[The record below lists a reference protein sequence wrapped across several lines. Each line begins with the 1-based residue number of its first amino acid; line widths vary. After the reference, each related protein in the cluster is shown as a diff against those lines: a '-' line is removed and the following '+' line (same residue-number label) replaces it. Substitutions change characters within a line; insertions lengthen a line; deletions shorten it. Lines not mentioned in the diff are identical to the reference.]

1 MDILTEYAQV
11 IAPAIAGALT
21 VPILQGIKR
30 VVVPIDNAP
39 AWAKRI
45 IAVTIAF
52 ALAKLGAAVNVILPG
67 ELQLIDG
74 SHLEALAAGGVAL
87 AIHAGD
93 KNRTPR
99 SGTTPV
105 LVFALLLFMPVAAAC
120 QTGRATVRVID
131 RSNLR
136 VDVTPSSY
144 TGEVGDTLTF
154 TAVAIDTVTND
165 TIPSVF
171 RWTSTDSTGV
181 QVDATTGFATLLRAG
196 TYDIEAM
203 VTQIVAM
210 MITSQQDDGTWEEV
224 YSSSAAR
231 QAVYAERGFAPDT
244 LRMAVGET
252 RPLCAYLVSPDEEYF
267 LPDSVEWS
275 SSDPEVATVEP
286 GPTDQDICPLW
297 DPGLG
302 WVGRAVRIPLPRFMR
317 TVQLG

>member
-45 IAVTIAF
+45 IAVSIAF
-52 ALAKLGAAVNVILPG
+52 ALAKVGAAVNVILPG

-74 SHLEALAAGGVAL
+74 GHLEALAAGGVAL

-99 SGTTPV
+99 AGTTPV
-105 LVFALLLFMPVAAAC
+105 LVFGLLLLMPVAAAC

-131 RSNLR
+131 RSNLT
-136 VDVTPSSY
+136 VVVTPSSY

-154 TAVAIDTVTND
+154 SAVAIDTISGD

-181 QVDATTGFATLLRAG
+181 QVDPNTGEAVLLRAG

-210 MITSQQDDGTWEEV
+210 LITSQQDDGSWAEV
-224 YSSSAAR
+224 FSSSPER
-231 QAVYAERGFAPDT
+231 QAVYAARGFAPDT
-244 LRMAVGET
+244 LRMEVGET
-252 RPLCAYLVSPDEEYF
+252 RPVCAYLVSVDEEYF
-267 LPDSVEWS
+267 LPDSVTWS
-275 SSDPEVATVEP
+275 SSDESIVSV
-286 GPTDQDICPLW
+286 GPSSSQLTCPTW
-297 DPGLG
+297 SPGLG
-302 WVGRAVRIPLPRFMR
+302 WVSRALRIPVPRFMR